1 MTTKRAAEFVP
12 GDCVRLA
19 SGREM
24 NVTRVEHG
32 FLGVDNLV
40 CFVEDT
46 EQSWLAHAAFLTD
59 DVITVSRVE
68 PPRARAPC
76 SRRPRSWPYR

>member
-1 MTTKRAAEFVP
+1 MTMKRAADVVP
-12 GDCVRLA
+12 GDLVRLA

-24 NVTRVEHG
+24 NVTRIERD

-46 EQSWLAHAAFLTD
+46 QQCWFAQALLVTAD
-59 DVITVSRVE
+59 IVTVSPVT
-68 PPRARAPC
+68 PRDR
-76 SRRPRSWPYR
+76 